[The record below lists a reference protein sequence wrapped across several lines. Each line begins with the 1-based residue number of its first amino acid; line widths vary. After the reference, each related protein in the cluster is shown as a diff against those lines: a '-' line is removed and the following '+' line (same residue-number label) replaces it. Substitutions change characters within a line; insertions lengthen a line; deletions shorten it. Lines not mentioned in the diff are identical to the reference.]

1 MGWPRA
7 HPETGQLE
15 PPSDVAYLHL
25 LVSSTGVARR
35 RGNEH
40 SCCKSNFVFLICNSG
55 VGI

>member
-7 HPETGQLE
+7 HPETGQSE

-25 LVSSTGVARR
+25 LVSSTRVARR

-40 SCCKSNFVFLICNSG
+40 SRC
-55 VGI
+55 